1 MLPTWEVC
9 QIRVAGSSFSKKA
22 LLYKLTAKIGIL
34 HRYVSST
41 RHFYVLASMHPTI
54 ASMFG
59 DSEQSN
65 IQVTGM
71 VSTKTI
77 HNVINSTFCV
87 RDLSRSCPISSKII

>member
-1 MLPTWEVC
+1 
-9 QIRVAGSSFSKKA
+9 
-22 LLYKLTAKIGIL
+22 
-34 HRYVSST
+34 
-41 RHFYVLASMHPTI
+41 MHPTI

-87 RDLSRSCPISSKII
+87 RDLSRSCPISSKIM